1 MLIGLDSRQ
10 SSDDYD
16 GDDGNDDDGGESHQ
30 PRQLKTK
37 TQLTY
42 HLQDQ
47 LRPLGTPL
55 WQTSLL

>member
-1 MLIGLDSRQ
+1 MLIGLDLRQ
-10 SSDDYD
+10 RPDDYD
-16 GDDGNDDDGGESHQ
+16 GDDGNDDGGESHQ

-55 WQTSLL
+55 GQTSLL

>member
-10 SSDDYD
+10 SPDDYD
-16 GDDGNDDDGGESHQ
+16 GDDDGGESHQ

-47 LRPLGTPL
+47 LRPRGTPL